1 MEEYKII
8 QGFENY
14 EVSTFGNVRN
24 ITTGRILQQHSD
36 KDGYKLI
43 NISTKKISKRVHRL
57 VAEAFI
63 PNPNDKPCVD
73 HIDGNRTNNNTSN
86 LRWATRSENSMNRG
100 LCSNNISGKSGVSY
114 HKTKNRWEVKINVNK
129 KKTHIGYYKTFDE
142 AKFER
147 NRQEI
152 IHYGEFRRLQQ
163 EIDEKEFERLELEL
177 LDKDLTEL
185 MRL

>member
-24 ITTGRILQQHSD
+24 IKTGRILKPLLN
-36 KDGYKLI
+36 KDGYKRTHLK
-43 NISTKKISKRVHRL
+43 NTDQKIHRL
-57 VAEAFI
+57 VASAFI
-63 PNPNDKPCVD
+63 PNPNNKPCID
-73 HIDGNRTNNNTSN
+73 HIDGDRTNNNISN
-86 LRWATRSENSMNRG
+86 LRWVSHSENSMNKG
-100 LCSNNISGKSGVSY
+100 LHSNNISGKSGVHYNKRS
-114 HKTKNRWEVKINVNK
+114 NRWEVKISINK
-129 KKTHIGYYKTFDE
+129 KETYIGSYKTFDE

-147 NRQEI
+147 NRQER

-177 LDKDLTEL
+177 LDKELTEL
-185 MRL
+185 TR

>member
-14 EVSTFGNVRN
+14 EISNFGNVRN
-24 ITTGRILQQHSD
+24 ITTGRILKQSLD
-36 KDGYKLI
+36 KNGYKRI
-43 NISTKKISKRVHRL
+43 NLNNTYTQHIHLL
-57 VAEAFI
+57 VAKAFI
-63 PNPNDKPCVD
+63 PNPENKRVVD
-73 HIDGNRTNNNTSN
+73 HIDGDRTNNNTSN
-86 LRWATRSENSMNRG
+86 LRWASHSENSMNRV
-100 LCSNNISGKSGVSY
+100 LQSNNISGKSGVQYNKRS
-114 HKTKNRWEVKINVNK
+114 NRWIVNISVNK
-129 KKTHIGYYKTFDE
+129 KKTYIGSYKTFDE

-177 LDKDLTEL
+177 LDKELTEL
-185 MRL
+185 MR